1 MKHWKSLTKIDL
13 TVKLPFSSTFLE
25 VHVLLETKQSR
36 PLFVESI
43 ISEFSKQPAEVITDG
58 DNENEGEESDEQIAH
73 PLRNEVDQTI
83 KTLNRLSLFTEDSG
97 FDPLNTSD
105 FQQFWVFSPFL
116 SFFFLNFADIA
127 KDPII
132 RKII

>member
-1 MKHWKSLTKIDL
+1 M
-13 TVKLPFSSTFLE
+13 KLPFSSTFLE

-36 PLFVESI
+36 PLFVEQI

-58 DNENEGEESDEQIAH
+58 DNENEDEESDEQIAH

-97 FDPLNTSD
+97 VDPLTSK
-105 FQQFWVFSPFL
+105 PTR
-116 SFFFLNFADIA
+116 
-127 KDPII
+127 II
-132 RKII
+132 NQ

>member
-1 MKHWKSLTKIDL
+1 MKHWKSSTKIDL

-58 DNENEGEESDEQIAH
+58 DNENEDEESDEQISH
-73 PLRNEVDQTI
+73 PLRNEVDETI
-83 KTLNRLSLFTEDSG
+83 KTLNRLSLFREDLG
-97 FDPLNTSD
+97 FDPLISKPTH
-105 FQQFWVFSPFL
+105 
-116 SFFFLNFADIA
+116 
-127 KDPII
+127 II
-132 RKII
+132 SQ